1 MFRRRCSK
9 VLGRGIGTDLGYG
22 VETGIARKKKKY
34 NNEIEKEEY
43 TDKEEKREK
52 RTNDTFA
59 ISAQFHIRRHKTL

>member
-1 MFRRRCSK
+1 MLCRRCRK

-22 VETGIARKKKKY
+22 AETGIARNKKKY

-52 RTNDTFA
+52 RTKDAFA
-59 ISAQFHIRRHKTL
+59 ISLNFIRRH